1 MSMGRLLAKLALN
14 SIGVTVLCLPTV
26 NSLAAPSLRPG
37 KWEMSTQT
45 QIVGIA
51 QPMPPLHMTE
61 CLSPTQA
68 RDPVKT
74 ATDRF
79 RRSVAPGQQCNIS
92 HRAESGRSVTW
103 SVTCTGSQPLTS
115 RGRVTFDN
123 SSAYHGSMSSEI
135 MSPIGPVKMMQSF
148 QGRRLGACS
157 R

>member
-1 MSMGRLLAKLALN
+1 MRGSFGTLLLN
-14 SIGVTVLCLPTV
+14 SISVAALCTCAAT
-26 NSLAAPSLRPG
+26 SLAAPSLRPG

-51 QPMPPLHMTE
+51 QPLPPLHMTE
-61 CLSPTQA
+61 CLSPAQA

-74 ATDRF
+74 ATERF
-79 RRSVAPGQQCNIS
+79 RQSVAPGQQCNIS

-103 SVTCTGSQPLTS
+103 SVACTGSQPLTS

-123 SSAYHGSMSSEI
+123 SGAYHGSMNSEI